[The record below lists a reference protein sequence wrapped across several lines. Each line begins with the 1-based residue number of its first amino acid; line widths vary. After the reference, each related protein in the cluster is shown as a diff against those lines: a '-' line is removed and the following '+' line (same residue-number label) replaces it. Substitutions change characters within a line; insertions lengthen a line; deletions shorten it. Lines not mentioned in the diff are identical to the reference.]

1 MRLKHLLKAPKT
13 CYNQPIGQNV
23 QSVKFFYKQI
33 ARTQTSTNI
42 STKCFF
48 AEIISKFTEAYR
60 SGHNGAVLKT
70 VKVQAYGGSSP
81 SASAIYSKSRTFC
94 PTFTVYYINI
104 LFAINALFSSF
115 MKYAFLSILN
125 SEQM

>member
-81 SASAIYSKSRTFC
+81 SASAKSKIRA
-94 PTFTVYYINI
+94 YYKGSDLYFVSKIRLSKHKI
-104 LFAINALFSSF
+104 AVCA
-115 MKYAFLSILN
+115 YFLHK
-125 SEQM
+125 